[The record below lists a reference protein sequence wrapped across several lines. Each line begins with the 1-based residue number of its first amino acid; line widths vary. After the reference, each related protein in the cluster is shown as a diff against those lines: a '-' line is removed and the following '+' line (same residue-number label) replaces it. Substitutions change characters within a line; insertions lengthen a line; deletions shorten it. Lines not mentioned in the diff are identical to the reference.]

1 MKPFVWEG
9 FRGRLMA
16 RSMGNQCSLL
26 VRDRWLRHHL
36 LLRHSR
42 RLREERFTM
51 PCQCSLSK
59 GVYNL
64 RLNIHWTNDTL
75 LFLRL
80 EMSLHIFRSCYFFL
94 LLLQNKERE
103 IVQFTGY
110 LKFWQQYASQ
120 IQIRNK
126 HERLIPQRKV
136 ERHRATMAMK
146 GREGEWLE
154 PEGS

>member
-42 RLREERFTM
+42 REIRCLVNVVH
-51 PCQCSLSK
+51 PK

-80 EMSLHIFRSCYFFL
+80 EISLHIFRSCYFFFL
-94 LLLQNKERE
+94 LSQNKERE
-103 IVQFTGY
+103 ILQFTGY
-110 LKFWQQYASQ
+110 LKCWQKYSSQ
-120 IQIRNK
+120 IQTRNK
-126 HERLIPQRKV
+126 RERLIPQRKV
-136 ERHRATMAMK
+136 ERHRATMPMK
-146 GREGEWLE
+146 GREGVWLE